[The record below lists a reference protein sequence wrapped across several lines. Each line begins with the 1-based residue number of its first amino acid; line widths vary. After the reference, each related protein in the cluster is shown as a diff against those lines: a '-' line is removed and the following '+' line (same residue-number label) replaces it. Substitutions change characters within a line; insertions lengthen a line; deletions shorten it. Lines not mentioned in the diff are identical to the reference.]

1 MAMETPLQAARRHV
15 RQSRRIVTRIERV
28 VSKAK
33 RDGHAFPEA
42 EELLDSM
49 RALLEAVSERVERHE
64 YEVARTTTEAPG
76 PNTTPS
82 DHHGGPSR
90 RPSTRRWV
98 YLFGIGSVLWPLIVA
113 ASKRLKS
120 RSKSRDDAP

>member
-1 MAMETPLQAARRHV
+1 MAMETALQAARRHV

-49 RALLEAVSERVERHE
+49 RALLEAVNERVERHE
-64 YEVARTTTEAPG
+64 YEVARTTTELRLRIPRFQTIMAALREG
-76 PNTTPS
+76 LLLEDGCTCS
-82 DHHGGPSR
+82 AS
-90 RPSTRRWV
+90 
-98 YLFGIGSVLWPLIVA
+98 A
-113 ASKRLKS
+113 ASFG
-120 RSKSRDDAP
+120 P